1 MLHPESKF
9 YQLSNIN
16 QSGQPLFT
24 WLEIYGGTLNPKES
38 CIQVKMSSIQNYH
51 KIEQLIS
58 ASLQLDKPVFFFFDL
73 TWLSSFLDHDSNLYL
88 LFTFIFKSI
97 FIFDDIS
104 YYMVVKGITFEQI
117 NVHIFLKY
125 TSYDVKK
132 WFKVE
137 IDIQ

>member
-1 MLHPESKF
+1 MYS
-9 YQLSNIN
+9 
-16 QSGQPLFT
+16 
-24 WLEIYGGTLNPKES
+24 GTLNPKES

-58 ASLQLDKPVFFFFDL
+58 ASLQLDKPVLFFFDL
-73 TWLSSFLDHDSNLYL
+73 SWLSSFIDHDSNLYV

-104 YYMVVKGITFEQI
+104 YYMLVKGITFEQI

-125 TSYDVKK
+125 TSHDVKK

-137 IDIQ
+137 TDIQ